1 MAVQVPFLP
10 KPMLHDLRYALRTLG
25 QNPGFALTAI
35 VSIALAIGANS
46 TIFSLA
52 DGLLFRPLPVP
63 RASEVVTVRSR
74 TPNGYFSGVS
84 YADYADLRDSNRSF
98 RGLVAY
104 EMTPV
109 AFAGDSHAQPQLEYG
124 YVVSG
129 NFFQVLEIAPQL
141 GRGFEPREDQVPG
154 RDAVIVL
161 GHDFWKNQFSSDA
174 SAIGRRVRLNGIEF
188 TIVGVAPESFTGMDL
203 FSRPSFF
210 VPAMMAPRLLASG
223 SASGGGVLTN
233 RAERVFTVKGRLQPG
248 VSVRSAD
255 AEVSAF
261 ATVLART
268 YPATNRAFG
277 AAVRTEIQTEM
288 DTAEG
293 NRLLVV
299 LLSTFVLLVL
309 GIACANVANLM
320 LSRGRARTR
329 EIAVRIAVGAGRARL
344 VRQLMVESLAIA
356 LLGGALGLLMVQ
368 FSVPLFSMIQIQA
381 PGDAPSNAILQ
392 LDHRVLWFTFLISVA
407 SAVLFGLAPA
417 LRATKADLLP
427 ALKAGTS
434 GIEGR
439 SSRLFGR
446 SALVIVQ
453 IAGCLVVIA
462 AAAQMFAGTTA
473 MLRRGTGYR
482 VDHILI
488 MRFDPSF
495 AGYTPERSEQFY
507 KTLLDRAQAVPGVKS
522 VALTG
527 SIPSS
532 NSMMHGEVVPEGYR
546 FPRGVESLGVTVEIV
561 DGGYFGTFGIPILQG
576 RGLFST
582 DRADAPRVAVVSQ
595 IFAQRYLGAHPIG
608 KRLRLDGPNGPWT
621 QVVGV
626 AANTKYTFVLMPPDE
641 MVYLPLLQHP
651 QVRMTL
657 LAQSYGDAAALA
669 TPLRQMVHAM
679 DPSLAIVGVRTMQDF
694 FEKRTMYVV
703 YMINGIVGILGLI
716 GLGLA
721 LVGLYAVVS
730 YQVARKT
737 REIGIRMALGA
748 NRRQVIAGIL
758 RQASLMGAI
767 GVAIGLLLT
776 PATSVLTAIFGAFGI
791 WGFGAVAVGLLLA
804 TLIAAAIPALRAA
817 RVDPM
822 IALRED

>member
-1 MAVQVPFLP
+1 MR
-10 KPMLHDLRYALRTLG
+10 HDLRYALRTLRA
-25 QNPGFALTAI
+25 NPGFALTAI

-74 TPNGYFSGVS
+74 TPNGYFAGLS
-84 YADYADLRDSNRSF
+84 YADYADLRDKGRSF
-98 RGLVAY
+98 RGVVAY
-104 EMTPV
+104 DMTPV
-109 AFAGDSHAQPQLEYG
+109 AFAVDSQAQPQLEYG

-129 NFFQVLEIAPQL
+129 NFFQALEIAPRL
-141 GRGFEPREDQVPG
+141 GRGFDPQEDRVPG
-154 RDAVIVL
+154 RDAVMVL
-161 GHDFWKNQFSSDA
+161 GHDFWKNAFSSDV
-174 SAIGRRVRLNGIEF
+174 SVIGRRVRLNGLDF
-188 TIVGVAPESFTGMDL
+188 TIVGVAPESFTGMGL
-203 FSRPSFF
+203 FSRPAFF
-210 VPAMMAPRLLASG
+210 VPAMLAPRLMT
-223 SASGGGVLTN
+223 SASDVLTN

-248 VSVRSAD
+248 VSVRTAD

-261 ATVLART
+261 AAALAQA

-293 NRLLVV
+293 NRVLVV
-299 LLSTFVLLVL
+299 LLSTIVLLVL

-329 EIAVRIAVGAGRARL
+329 EMAVRMAIGAGRGRL
-344 VRQLMVESLAIA
+344 VRQLMVESLVIAIA
-356 LLGGALGLLMVQ
+356 GGALGLLMVQ
-368 FSVPLFSMIQIQA
+368 FSVPLFSLIQIQA
-381 PGDAPSNAILQ
+381 PGDAPSNAVVQ
-392 LDHRVLWFTFLISVA
+392 LDQRVLWFTILISAA

-417 LRATKADLLP
+417 LRTTKTDLLP
-427 ALKAGTS
+427 ALKAGTL

-439 SSRLFGR
+439 RARLLGP
-446 SALVIVQ
+446 SALVMVQ
-453 IAGCLVVIA
+453 IAGCLVVIV
-462 AAAQMFAGTTA
+462 AAAQMFAGTAA

-482 VDHILI
+482 VDHILM

-495 AGYTPERSEQFY
+495 AAYTPAQTGQFY

-532 NSMMHGEVVPEGYR
+532 NSEMHGAVIPEGYQ
-546 FPRGVESLGVTVEIV
+546 FPRGIESLGVTVEIV
-561 DGGYFGTFGIPILQG
+561 DGGYFGTFGIPILEG
-576 RGLFST
+576 RPLLAT
-582 DRADAPRVAVVSQ
+582 DSADAPRVAVVSR

-608 KRLRLDGPNGPWT
+608 KRLRMDGPSGPWT
-621 QVVGV
+621 EVVGV

-641 MVYLPLLQHP
+641 LVYLPLLQHP

-669 TPLRQMVHAM
+669 APLRELVHSM
-679 DPSLAIVGVRTMQDF
+679 DPNLAIVGVRTMQDF

-748 NRRQVIAGIL
+748 SRRQVIAGVL
-758 RQASLMGAI
+758 RQASWMA
-767 GVAIGLLLT
+767 GVGIATGLAVS
-776 PATSVLTAIFGAFGI
+776 PATRVLTAIFGAFDI
-791 WGFGAVAVGLLLA
+791 LWFGAVAVGLLLA
-804 TLIAAAIPALRAA
+804 TLLAAAIPARRAA

-822 IALRED
+822 LALRED

>member
-1 MAVQVPFLP
+1 
-10 KPMLHDLRYALRTLG
+10 MLHDLRYALRTLR

-74 TPNGYFSGVS
+74 TPNGNLADFS
-84 YADYADLRDSNRSF
+84 YADYADLRDHNRSF

-104 EMTPV
+104 EMAPV
-109 AFAGDSHAQPQLEYG
+109 ALASDSHAQPQLEFG
-124 YVVSG
+124 YLVSG
-129 NFFQVLEIAPQL
+129 NFFQVLEVQPQL
-141 GRGFEPREDQVPG
+141 GRGFDPQEVLVPG

-174 SAIGRRVRLNGIEF
+174 SVIGRRVRLNGIEF
-188 TIVGVAPESFTGMDL
+188 TVVGVAPERFTGMDL
-203 FSRPSFF
+203 FNRPSFF
-210 VPAMMAPRLLASG
+210 VPAMMGPRLLAS
-223 SASGGGVLTN
+223 SSDVLTN
-233 RAERVFTVKGRLQPG
+233 RAERVFTVKGRLQSG
-248 VSVRSAD
+248 VSVRTAD
-255 AEVSAF
+255 AGVSAF
-261 ATVLART
+261 ATALAQA

-293 NRLLVV
+293 DRLLVI
-299 LLSTFVLLVL
+299 LLSIIVLLVL

-320 LSRGRARTR
+320 LSRGRGRAR
-329 EIAVRIAVGAGRARL
+329 EIAVRIAVGAGRGRL
-344 VRQLMVESLAIA
+344 VRQLMAESLTIA
-356 LLGGALGLLMVQ
+356 LAGGALGLLIVQ
-368 FSVPLFSMIQIQA
+368 FSVPLFSLIQIQA
-381 PGDAPSNAILQ
+381 PGDAPSNAVLQ
-392 LDHRVLWFTFLISVA
+392 LDHRVLWFTLLISVA

-417 LRATKADLLP
+417 LRTTKADLLP

-439 SSRLFGR
+439 SARLFGR

-462 AAAQMFAGTTA
+462 TAAQMFAGTVA

-482 VDHILI
+482 VDHVLM

-495 AGYTPERSEQFY
+495 AGYTPAQTEQFY
-507 KTLLDRAQAVPGVKS
+507 KTLLDRAQAIPGVKS

-532 NSMMHGEVVPEGYR
+532 NSQMHGTAIPEGYR
-546 FPRGVESLGVTVEIV
+546 FPRGTESLGITVEIV

-576 RGLFST
+576 RGLLAT
-582 DRADAPRVAVVSQ
+582 DRAGSRRVAVVSQ

-608 KRLRLDGPNGPWT
+608 KRLRLDGANGPWT
-621 QVVGV
+621 EVVGV

-641 MVYLPLLQHP
+641 MVYLPLLQHA

-669 TPLRQMVHAM
+669 RPLRALVHSM
-679 DPSLAIVGVRTMQDF
+679 DPNLAVVGVRTMQDF

-730 YQVARKT
+730 YQVTRKT

-748 NRRQVIAGIL
+748 NRGQVMRGVL
-758 RQASLMGAI
+758 RQAGAMGAI
-767 GVAIGLLLT
+767 GVAIGLALSPVT
-776 PATSVLTAIFGAFGI
+776 RGLTAVFGPFDPWLLGLAAG
-791 WGFGAVAVGLLLA
+791 GLLLTA
-804 TLIAAAIPALRAA
+804 LVAAAIPARRAA
-817 RVDPM
+817 HVDPM
-822 IALRED
+822 VALRED

>member
-1 MAVQVPFLP
+1 
-10 KPMLHDLRYALRTLG
+10 MLHDLRYALRTLK

-52 DGLLFRPLPVP
+52 DGLLFRPLPLP
-63 RASEVVTVRSR
+63 RAAEVVAVRSR
-74 TPNGYFSGVS
+74 TPNGYFAGLS
-84 YADYADLRDSNRSF
+84 YPDYLDLRKRSRSF

-109 AFAGDSHAQPQLEYG
+109 AFGADPHAQPRLEYG
-124 YVVSG
+124 YLVSG
-129 NFFQVLEIAPQL
+129 NFFQTLEIAPPL
-141 GRGFEPREDQVPG
+141 GRGFVPREDQVPG

-161 GHDFWKNQFSSDA
+161 GHDFWQNAFSSDA
-174 SAIGRRVRLNGIEF
+174 SVVGRRVRLNGIEF
-188 TIVGVAPESFTGMDL
+188 TVVGVAPESFTGMDL

-210 VPAMMAPRLLASG
+210 VPAMMAPRLMTLS
-223 SASGGGVLTN
+223 SDVLTN
-233 RAERVFTVKGRLQPG
+233 RSERVFTVKGRLQPR
-248 VSVRSAD
+248 VSVRTAD
-255 AEVSAF
+255 AEVSTF
-261 ATVLART
+261 ARALERT

-288 DTAEG
+288 DTAAG
-293 NRLLVV
+293 NRLLVI
-299 LLSTFVLLVL
+299 LLSTIVLLVL

-329 EIAVRIAVGAGRARL
+329 EIAVRIAVGAGRGRL
-344 VRQLMVESLAIA
+344 VRQLMAESLAIA
-356 LLGGALGLLMVQ
+356 LIGGALGLLIVQ
-368 FSVPLFSMIQIQA
+368 FSVPLFALIQIQA
-381 PGDAPSNAILQ
+381 PGDAPSNAVVQ
-392 LDHRVLWFTFLISVA
+392 LDHRVLWFTILISVA

-417 LRATKADLLP
+417 LRSTKTDLLR

-446 SALVIVQ
+446 SALVIAQ

-482 VDHILI
+482 VNHVLM

-495 AGYTPERSEQFY
+495 AGYTPAQSEQFY
-507 KTLLDRAQAVPGVKS
+507 KALLDRAQAVPGVKS

-532 NSMMHGEVVPEGYR
+532 NSMMRGAVIPEGYQ

-576 RGLFST
+576 RGLLAT
-582 DRADAPRVAVVSQ
+582 DRAEAPRVAVVSQ
-595 IFAQRYLGAHPIG
+595 IFAQRYLGGHPVG

-669 TPLRQMVHAM
+669 GPLRAVVHSL
-679 DPSLAIVGVRTMQDF
+679 DPNLAIAGVRTMQDY
-694 FEKRTMYVV
+694 FEKRTMYVL
-703 YMINGIVGILGLI
+703 YMINGIVGVLGLI

-721 LVGLYAVVS
+721 LMGLYAVVS

-737 REIGIRMALGA
+737 HEIGIRMALGA
-748 NRRQVIAGIL
+748 GRRQVMAGIL
-758 RQASLMGAI
+758 RQASVMGAI

-776 PATSVLTAIFGAFGI
+776 PATRVLTSIFGALGI
-791 WGFGAVAVGLLLA
+791 FGFGAVALGLLLA
-804 TLIAAAIPALRAA
+804 TLISAAIPALRAA
-817 RVDPM
+817 RVDPLT
-822 IALRED
+822 ALRED